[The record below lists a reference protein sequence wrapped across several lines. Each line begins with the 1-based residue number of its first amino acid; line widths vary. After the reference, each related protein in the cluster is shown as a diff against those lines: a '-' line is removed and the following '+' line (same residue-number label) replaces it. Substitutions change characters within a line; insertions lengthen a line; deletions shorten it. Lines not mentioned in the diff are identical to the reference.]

1 MEYEDADLTGDA
13 LFKNVVG
20 KETLES
26 TKIRSFFIESIT
38 GIHEEK
44 FIVKNPDMFP
54 QFFDGKEVI
63 FDSFFEGEHGLYII
77 DMQKGKL
84 TKRLI
89 TRFHYYKN
97 VACTDMLSRGED
109 YSKIKP
115 VYMIVFT
122 LSYKE
127 GSEKLILEQDLY
139 YTDTHERVEHYLGS
153 FFIVQIP
160 YIDKVAK
167 QKNNQLTEFE
177 ASVYYMLHSHTN
189 EIYWKQEKG
198 VVEMLE
204 MIRNRFFRV
213 DLGEKLAMMV
223 SDFPDTDGD
232 DDRIPLQEVEEI
244 RRKSIAQGIQEGI
257 EQGKAEGILENQR
270 DLSIS
275 IFKRKYPQKDCSFLE
290 KMTSA
295 QYEIVINML
304 LDDKSVEEIRD
315 KLKE

>member
-20 KETLES
+20 KETKES
-26 TKIRSFFIESIT
+26 TEIRSFFIESIT

-44 FIVKNPDMFP
+44 FVIKNPDMIP
-54 QFFDGKEVI
+54 RFFDGKEVV

-77 DMQKGKL
+77 DMQKGKI

-97 VACTDMLSRGED
+97 VACTDMLGRGED

-189 EIYWKQEKG
+189 EIHWKKERG

-204 MIRNRFFRV
+204 MIRNRFFKV
-213 DLGEKLAMMV
+213 DFGEKLAMMMSEIPNID
-223 SDFPDTDGD
+223 SDDEDK
-232 DDRIPLQEVEEI
+232 ISLQEAEKI
-244 RRKSIAQGIQEGI
+244 RKESIAQGIV
-257 EQGKAEGILENQR
+257 QGKAEGVLEQQKNF
-270 DLSIS
+270 SIS
-275 IFKRKYPQKDCSFLE
+275 LFKRKSHRPSVALKYMPFL
-290 KMTSA
+290 KSLK
-295 QYEIVINML
+295 IML
-304 LDDKSVEEIRD
+304 KHTTYSCD
-315 KLKE
+315 